1 MTFLDATRLFS
12 KDVLDTRFTKSS
24 WALSTAGG
32 SAKPPPID
40 PAKPLP
46 ILDNR
51 NGTSRSRL
59 TQGKGRDDIQPSKWA
74 TSEYAV
80 YYIIVG
86 IAVPLMFKAAYDV
99 SIREQFPL
107 GKTHCSMTKPD

>member
-32 SAKPPPID
+32 SAKPAPID

-46 ILDNR
+46 VLDNR

-59 TQGKGRDDIQPSKWA
+59 TQSKGRDDTQASKWA
-74 TSEYAV
+74 TLEYAV

-99 SIREQFPL
+99 SICEQSPF
-107 GKTHCSMTKPD
+107 GRTHCSTTKPD